1 MPAHSAGAV
10 RLGARTAPAGRPDAH
25 LPPPLARSYRA
36 DVTSSTTVHSPPRLY
51 GRSGELAILHGVLAR
66 LRQGDGG
73 ALVLT
78 APPGLGRTALLRE
91 AAAAHRPRGP
101 VLYATA
107 APAERALPHSGL
119 HALLCSA
126 PGPRGP
132 RPPSGLTPDAL
143 LARLRELGRERPLL
157 VCADDA
163 HAWDPASRTAL
174 NSAARG
180 LGAGSRVAVLIAAHD
195 GPTFAG
201 LPALRLGPLDDDAA
215 AALLDRLT
223 GVSSGAEGFGGR
235 AGEGF
240 AGGVGLPS
248 GAEGFSGGV
257 GPSGAAEGPGR
268 RPHRL
273 SGGTEGLDPVVRA
286 ELLREAAGN
295 PRLLAGLTGRLTPDQ
310 LAGRT
315 PLPCP
320 LPGAEGVLAAYA
332 DRLDGLPAYT
342 RALLL
347 LAAAAQEHEPAG
359 AGADALLLLRA
370 GTRTGLPRDFLDGVL
385 FGSTAT
391 EGLLQRAG
399 SRVHFSHPLFARA
412 VLHHAPPARRRATHE
427 LLAALLAETGGR
439 ATDPAASALS
449 GGHPAPQG
457 APVRSGDGPDPAAHS
472 GSRAASSAR
481 PVRSGDGSGPA
492 PHSGACATSSARP
505 VRSGEG
511 PDPAAHSGGHPPS
524 PGASPYPGDG
534 PDPTPRPGARAASSA
549 RPAHPGARP
558 APLPTPAAAFAEHPA
573 PLASLVQLA
582 CGAPGP
588 DTVLA
593 ARLEAAATSSYPHA
607 ERSSA
612 LSRAAALTAEQP
624 LRSARFAGAAE
635 QAALAGDPAR
645 ARALLA
651 RTGAAG
657 EHTTAPGLAP
667 YVHGLLALRSGPAA
681 DAHEALLAAAAL
693 LVPHDPRRALDAL
706 LGAAEAAWVMGDAPG
721 YLTAMDRVAPTPYDR
736 AFASYR
742 AGMRAVLAGRTE
754 AGHALL
760 RQCLDPAYPGDPDSA
775 DPVSRNGSAA
785 APAALLRAGVAALV
799 LGEVAVACRTG
810 ARALA
815 AVRTR
820 GPDALLPQ
828 ALEHLAYAELR
839 AGLHAGARAHALE
852 GLHAARRT
860 GQPNSSVHLHAVL
873 ALAASVEGPAE
884 ACAAHCDAALAGAGP
899 HGLAQPAT
907 LATWARA
914 RADLAAGRSEEAAA
928 RLGPLVRPGPRQG
941 HFAARML
948 AVPCYVEAAVLAGRG
963 AEEAGELRAAVA
975 EFAGWTARTADPQA
989 PAQLARCH
997 ALLATAEEADARY
1010 AEALA
1015 HHDRAGGDFERART
1029 QLLYGQWLRRRRR
1042 TREARTPLRDAL
1054 VAFQRCSARAWS
1066 ERAGGELRAAGEPV
1080 GAVRDTGDGALSVLT
1095 PQQQRIARCV
1105 AEGATNRE
1113 VALRLSLSPRTVDHH
1128 LRNVFAALGI
1138 RSRTELARLLGPE
1151 GP

>member
-1 MPAHSAGAV
+1 M
-10 RLGARTAPAGRPDAH
+10 
-25 LPPPLARSYRA
+25 
-36 DVTSSTTVHSPPRLY
+36 TSSTTVHSPLRLY
-51 GRSGELAILHGVLAR
+51 GRSGELAILEGLLAR
-66 LRQGDGG
+66 LWQGDGG
-73 ALVLT
+73 VLVLA
-78 APPGLGRTALLRE
+78 APPGLGRSALLRE
-91 AAAAHRPRGP
+91 AAAAHRSRGP

-107 APAERALPHSGL
+107 SPDERGPHALPRT
-119 HALLCSA
+119 C
-126 PGPRGP
+126 
-132 RPPSGLTPDAL
+132 DAL
-143 LARLRELGRERPLL
+143 LARLRERGAARPLL

-174 NSAARG
+174 ALAARR
-180 LGAGSRVAVLIAAHD
+180 LGQGSRVALLIAADD
-195 GPTFAG
+195 GPAFAG
-201 LPALRLGPLDDDAA
+201 LPALRLGPLDEGAA
-215 AALLDRLT
+215 AALLDRL
-223 GVSSGAEGFGGR
+223 AGG
-235 AGEGF
+235 GEG
-240 AGGVGLPS
+240 APGG
-248 GAEGFSGGV
+248 AD
-257 GPSGAAEGPGR
+257 GPGR
-268 RPHRL
+268 RPPGL
-273 SGGTEGLDPVVRA
+273 PGVTGGLDPVVRA

-295 PRLLAGLTGRLTPDQ
+295 PRLLTGLTRRLTPDQ

-320 LPGAEGVLAAYA
+320 LPGAEGVLAAHA
-332 DRLDGLPAYT
+332 DRLDGLPAHT

-385 FGSTAT
+385 FGSAAT
-391 EGLLQRAG
+391 EGFLQRAG

-427 LLAALLAETGGR
+427 LLAALLAETGDR
-439 ATDPAASALS
+439 AAASAPAH
-449 GGHPAPQG
+449 GHPASPG
-457 APVRSGDGPDPAAHS
+457 APV
-472 GSRAASSAR
+472 
-481 PVRSGDGSGPA
+481 
-492 PHSGACATSSARP
+492 C
-505 VRSGEG
+505 SGEG
-511 PDPAAHSGGHPPS
+511 P
-524 PGASPYPGDG
+524 
-534 PDPTPRPGARAASSA
+534 A
-549 RPAHPGARP
+549 RPAHSGDRPTLPG
-558 APLPTPAAAFAEHPA
+558 TPAEPSGDRDAL
-573 PLASLVQLA
+573 PLAALVQLSCA
-582 CGAPGP
+582 APGP

-593 ARLEAAATSSYPHA
+593 ARLEAAATAPYPHG

-612 LSRAAALTAEQP
+612 LCRAATLTTSP
-624 LRSARFAGAAE
+624 SLRSARFAAAAE
-635 QAALAGDPAR
+635 QAALAGDPDR

-657 EHTTAPGLAP
+657 EQSASPGLAP
-667 YVHGLLALRSGPAA
+667 YVHGLLALRTGPAA
-681 DAHEALLAAAAL
+681 DAHAALIAAAAL
-693 LVPHDPRRALDAL
+693 LGPYDPRRALDAL
-706 LGAAEAAWVMGDAPG
+706 LGAAEAAWVAGDAPG
-721 YLTAMDRVAPTPYDR
+721 YLEAMGRIDPAPYDR

-742 AGMRAVLAGRTE
+742 AGMCAVLAGRTAE
-754 AGHALL
+754 GRDLL
-760 RQCLDPAYPGDPDSA
+760 RRCLE
-775 DPVSRNGSAA
+775 PVSRAA
-785 APAALLRAGVAALV
+785 PTTETAPAALLRAGVAALV
-799 LGEVAVACRTG
+799 LGEVAAACRTG

-815 AVRTR
+815 AVRTA

-899 HGLAQPAT
+899 HGLAQPAA

-963 AEEAGELRAAVA
+963 AEETGELHAAVA

-989 PAQLARCH
+989 PAQLARCQ
-997 ALLATAEEADARY
+997 ALLAPGDEADARY

-1015 HHDRAGGDFERART
+1015 HHARAGGDFERART

-1054 VAFQRCSARAWS
+1054 VAFQRCSARAWA
-1066 ERAGGELRAAGEPV
+1066 ERAAGELRAAGEQGPS
-1080 GAVRDTGDGALSVLT
+1080 VRPATDGALSALT

>member
-1 MPAHSAGAV
+1 M
-10 RLGARTAPAGRPDAH
+10 
-25 LPPPLARSYRA
+25 
-36 DVTSSTTVHSPPRLY
+36 TSSTTVHSPLRLY
-51 GRSGELAILHGVLAR
+51 GRSGELAILEGLLAR
-66 LRQGDGG
+66 LWQGEGG

-78 APPGLGRTALLRE
+78 APPGLGRSALLRE

-101 VLYATA
+101 VLHADGRGLP
-107 APAERALPHSGL
+107 APEA
-119 HALLCSA
+119 
-126 PGPRGP
+126 
-132 RPPSGLTPDAL
+132 
-143 LARLRELGRERPLL
+143 LRELAAGRPLL

-163 HAWDPASRTAL
+163 HTWDRASRTAL
-174 NSAARG
+174 VSMVRS
-180 LGAGSRVAVLIAAHD
+180 LGAGSRVAVLITADD
-195 GPTFAG
+195 GPAFAG
-201 LPALRLGPLDDDAA
+201 LPTLRLGPLDEDAA
-215 AALLDRLT
+215 AALLDRLA
-223 GVSSGAEGFGGR
+223 GGAEEHPCGTPRAFGVTG
-235 AGEGF
+235 
-240 AGGVGLPS
+240 
-248 GAEGFSGGV
+248 
-257 GPSGAAEGPGR
+257 
-268 RPHRL
+268 
-273 SGGTEGLDPVVRA
+273 GLDPVVRA

-295 PRLLAGLTGRLTPDQ
+295 PRLLTGLTRRLTPDQ

-320 LPGAEGVLAAYA
+320 LPGAEGVLAAHA
-332 DRLDGLPAYT
+332 DRLDRLPAHT

-370 GTRTGLPRDFLDGVL
+370 GTRTGLPRDFLDNVL
-385 FGSTAT
+385 FGSAAT
-391 EGLLQRAG
+391 EGFLQRAG

-412 VLHHAPPARRRATHE
+412 ALHHAPPARRRATHE
-427 LLAALLAETGGR
+427 LLAGLLAETG
-439 ATDPAASALS
+439 D
-449 GGHPAPQG
+449 
-457 APVRSGDGPDPAAHS
+457 
-472 GSRAASSAR
+472 
-481 PVRSGDGSGPA
+481 
-492 PHSGACATSSARP
+492 
-505 VRSGEG
+505 
-511 PDPAAHSGGHPPS
+511 
-524 PGASPYPGDG
+524 
-534 PDPTPRPGARAASSA
+534 
-549 RPAHPGARP
+549 RPALPG
-558 APLPTPAAAFAEHPA
+558 TPAAPSGDRGAL
-573 PLASLVQLA
+573 PLAALVQLSCA
-582 CGAPGP
+582 APGP

-593 ARLEAAATSSYPHA
+593 ARLEAAATAPYPHG

-612 LSRAAALTAEQP
+612 LCRAAALTTGPP
-624 LRSARFAGAAE
+624 LRSARFAAAAE
-635 QAALAGDPAR
+635 QAALAGDPDR

-657 EHTTAPGLAP
+657 EQSASPGLAP
-667 YVHGLLALRSGPAA
+667 YVHGLLALRTGPAA
-681 DAHEALLAAAAL
+681 DAHAALVAAAAL
-693 LVPHDPRRALDAL
+693 LGPYDPRRGLDAL
-706 LGAAEAAWVMGDAPG
+706 LGAAEAAWVAGDAPG
-721 YLTAMDRVAPTPYDR
+721 YLEAMGRIDPAPYDR

-742 AGMRAVLAGRTE
+742 AGMCAVLAGRTE

-760 RQCLDPAYPGDPDSA
+760 RQCLDPVDP
-775 DPVSRNGSAA
+775 

-799 LGEVAVACRTG
+799 LGEVAAACRTG

-815 AVRTR
+815 AVRTA

-828 ALEHLAYAELR
+828 ALEHLAYAEMR

-948 AVPCYVEAAVLAGRG
+948 AVPCYVEATVLAGRG
-963 AEEAGELRAAVA
+963 AEENGELHAAVA

-989 PAQLARCH
+989 PAQLARCQ
-997 ALLATAEEADARY
+997 ALLAPAEEADARY

-1015 HHDRAGGDFERART
+1015 HHAKEGGDFERART

-1054 VAFQRCSARAWS
+1054 VAFQRCSARAWA
-1066 ERAGGELRAAGEPV
+1066 ERAAGELRAAGEQGPS
-1080 GAVRDTGDGALSVLT
+1080 VRPATDGALSALT